1 MTKRNKVGLHFLAAG
16 ALALAGAGCQSA
28 PKKEPVRPDQPV
40 QESADQVEHNRLSVR
55 MAFAEN
61 VYNGIATERA
71 VYPKDFFAGTADLNE
86 LGRQRVNML
95 IDASRNASGRI
106 AVLRGD
112 VSDELF
118 AARVS
123 AVRERLADA
132 GVNHEK
138 LGVGEGQV
146 GGETVSSDRA
156 ILSYT
161 RMMAE
166 YAPRPQASP
175 KGSFTITPADSN
187 GSSNS
192 RK

>member
-1 MTKRNKVGLHFLAAG
+1 MTRRNRVRFHLVAAG
-16 ALALAGAGCQSA
+16 ALVLAGAGCQSA
-28 PKKEPVRPDQPV
+28 PKKDPARADQPV

-95 IDASRNASGRI
+95 IDASRDASGRI

-112 VSDELF
+112 ASDELF

-123 AVRERLADA
+123 ALRERLAEG

-138 LGVGEGQV
+138 VGVGEGLV

-166 YAPRPQASP
+166 YAPRPQSAP

-187 GSSNS
+187 GSSS
-192 RK
+192 SKK